1 MLNRQSTNPSLFDT
15 VTSSSTQAVP
25 GGTDVYSA
33 QFMMENDIVGLTV
46 IEASP

>member
-1 MLNRQSTNPSLFDT
+1 MVNRQSSNPSFFDSVASGNLQT
-15 VTSSSTQAVP
+15 VSA
-25 GGTDVYSA
+25 GTDVYSA